1 MIPGG
6 ILANRYEL
14 RLILILGWAMS
25 LPVPLLYYY
34 AKTWTDV
41 IPGIILLQAS
51 GFNIPAF
58 NAYIAGSSEKK
69 RTGASFGIVWASA
82 PLGFVFSPAIG
93 GALLARVSIREIFI
107 LSFVLFA
114 LSTVLLFWIRP
125 QPPSK
130 RDARQSKLEIPRS
143 ISEATLLLVL
153 TGAAI
158 AFSIASPFLPLF
170 FHDVLSL
177 APGTIQVLG
186 SIQALGQTAFA
197 VLLGRRADMRSRG
210 GAIAMGLVM
219 AATGLAG
226 IILTKNL
233 LFALPLVFFFGSSR
247 ASSYIAYSILATIRS
262 GATRAGQ
269 YGFYLTL
276 EDIGFIVGSYLGGY
290 LYTVNAFSGFIV
302 SVGVL
307 LLLALIAGVTSF
319 AVKTSV
325 DLAPD
330 EMSKTVVVT
339 K

>member
-58 NAYIAGSSEKK
+58 NAYIAGASEKK

-93 GALLARVSIREIFI
+93 GALLERVSIREIFI

-143 ISEATLLLVL
+143 IPEATLLLVL

-158 AFSIASPFLPLF
+158 PPPCLNRCSHRFQ
-170 FHDVLSL
+170 HRL
-177 APGTIQVLG
+177 A
-186 SIQALGQTAFA
+186 
-197 VLLGRRADMRSRG
+197 
-210 GAIAMGLVM
+210 
-219 AATGLAG
+219 
-226 IILTKNL
+226 ILTVV
-233 LFALPLVFFFGSSR
+233 LPRCSKPRTRNHTSPRLNPSSWPN
-247 ASSYIAYSILATIRS
+247 SIRS
-262 GATRAGQ
+262 SARKK
-269 YGFYLTL
+269 
-276 EDIGFIVGSYLGGY
+276 S
-290 LYTVNAFSGFIV
+290 
-302 SVGVL
+302 
-307 LLLALIAGVTSF
+307 
-319 AVKTSV
+319 
-325 DLAPD
+325 
-330 EMSKTVVVT
+330 
-339 K
+339 